1 MKLFALA
8 DLHLAGSVDKPMDIF
23 GPRWESHADRIAKN
37 WAEEVGPDDTVLI
50 GGDIS
55 WANSLEEAL
64 PDLALIDALPGLKVL
79 LKGNHDYWWTTIR
92 KLEDFCKREALTTLR
107 FLRNDALVAA
117 GFLICGTRG
126 WLLPSDEEFAES
138 DRKIY
143 KREMIRLELSIQALK
158 DLQKN
163 GLQDAGKLALMH
175 YPPITEQG
183 EASGLSD
190 LLREAEIDLCLF
202 GHIHHDVPFY
212 DSRPQVDGI
221 RYIMVASDQIGFRP
235 LLIGED
241 GQFAVTTK
249 GEG

>member
-8 DLHLAGSVDKPMDIF
+8 DLHLAGAVDKPMDIF
-23 GPRWESHADRIAKN
+23 GPRWDHHAERIARNWADR
-37 WAEEVGPDDTVLI
+37 VGPDDTVLV

-64 PDLALIDALPGLKVL
+64 PDLALIDALPGNKIL

-92 KLEDFCKREALTTLR
+92 KLQAFCERESLTTLR
-107 FLRNDALVAA
+107 FLRNDAFMAA
-117 GFLICGTRG
+117 GFFICGTRG
-126 WLLPSDEEFAES
+126 WLLPADAEFSES

-143 KREMIRLELSIQALK
+143 KRELTRLELSIQALNRLRK
-158 DLQKN
+158 EVCRE
-163 GLQDAGKLALMH
+163 AGAVALMH
-175 YPPITEQG
+175 YPPISEQG
-183 EASGLSD
+183 ATSGLSQ
-190 LLREAEIDLCLF
+190 LLKEAGVDVCLF

-221 RYIMVASDQIGFRP
+221 RYIMVASDQIGFCP

-241 GQFAVTTK
+241 GLFAANK
-249 GEG
+249 EGEG